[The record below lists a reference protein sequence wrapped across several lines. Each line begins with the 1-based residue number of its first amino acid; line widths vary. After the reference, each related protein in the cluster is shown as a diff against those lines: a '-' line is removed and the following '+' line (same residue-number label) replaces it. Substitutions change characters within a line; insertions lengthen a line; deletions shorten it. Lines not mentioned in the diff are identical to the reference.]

1 LFGVKKIPR
10 SIRAKEAV
18 MYKQKENTMNTNKK
32 ERNEV
37 IEIVSI
43 VITFIMAVVLV
54 WASIALTPNQMSA
67 EYDWAIEEASK

>member
-1 LFGVKKIPR
+1 
-10 SIRAKEAV
+10 

-37 IEIVSI
+37 IEIVGI

-67 EYDWAIEEASK
+67 EYDWVASKSAEVR

>member
-1 LFGVKKIPR
+1 
-10 SIRAKEAV
+10 
-18 MYKQKENTMNTNKK
+18 MNTNKK

-37 IEIVSI
+37 IEIVGI

-67 EYDWAIEEASK
+67 EYDWAASESAEVR